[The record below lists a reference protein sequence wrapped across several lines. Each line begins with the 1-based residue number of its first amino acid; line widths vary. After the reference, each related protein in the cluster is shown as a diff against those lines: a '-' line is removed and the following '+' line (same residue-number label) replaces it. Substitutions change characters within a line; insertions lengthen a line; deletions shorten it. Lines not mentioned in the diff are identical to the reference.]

1 MISMLLF
8 LGLMLLFTLLLGKVI
23 EKIRVPWIFAAL
35 LLGSLLAIY
44 NPFET
49 VTSSETFDLL
59 AHIGMYLLLFMIGF
73 KLDLKKLD
81 KNKKFII
88 KSTFFIIL
96 FEAFFGTLLIHY
108 VFNYNWIISFIVSLS
123 FATVGEAILIPI
135 LDEFNIT
142 NTKLGQS
149 IIGIGALDDI
159 IEIIALLLTMFLVGS
174 MLSYNISYSIGFL
187 IPLFVLLIITF
198 LIIKFNTYIRK
209 IIPLDNKKLFLIMVF
224 ILFLFVAIGSYSNA
238 APIAALLSGI
248 AVKAFTPRKV
258 LEIVEN
264 NFYALAY
271 GFFVP
276 IFFLWVGM
284 DINMNYL
291 ANYIILVLL
300 VVLVSNSAKIL
311 SSYIVGRKELGFRK
325 SILLGIGLSIRFST
339 SITIIKI
346 LFENGLIQSGL
357 YSVIIASSIIFKFII
372 PVLFSNLLVKWNIS
386 KK

>member
-159 IEIIALLLTMFLVGS
+159 I
-174 MLSYNISYSIGFL
+174 
-187 IPLFVLLIITF
+187 
-198 LIIKFNTYIRK
+198 
-209 IIPLDNKKLFLIMVF
+209 
-224 ILFLFVAIGSYSNA
+224 
-238 APIAALLSGI
+238 
-248 AVKAFTPRKV
+248 
-258 LEIVEN
+258 
-264 NFYALAY
+264 
-271 GFFVP
+271 
-276 IFFLWVGM
+276 
-284 DINMNYL
+284 
-291 ANYIILVLL
+291 
-300 VVLVSNSAKIL
+300 
-311 SSYIVGRKELGFRK
+311 
-325 SILLGIGLSIRFST
+325 
-339 SITIIKI
+339 
-346 LFENGLIQSGL
+346 
-357 YSVIIASSIIFKFII
+357 
-372 PVLFSNLLVKWNIS
+372 
-386 KK
+386 